1 MSKLDS
7 IIKGREYVKILEEN
21 YINIRIPF
29 SLENQLIVERLFIEL
44 DKSNLKKLSKD
55 CFFDEE
61 NCSIL
66 NSNNRIFLTKKELI
80 FINLLLK
87 NKTVTYEQMI
97 CYIWSDNYDITSNA
111 VKLFVKN
118 FKKKIPLRMLKN
130 INGIGYKFVEIIC

>member
-21 YINIRIPF
+21 YINIKIPL
-29 SLENQLIVERLFIEL
+29 SLGNQLIIERFLIEL

-55 CFFDEE
+55 YFFDEE

-66 NSNNRIFLTKKELI
+66 NSNSRIFLTKKELI

-87 NKTVTYEQMI
+87 NKTVTYDQMI
-97 CYIWSDNYDITSNA
+97 CYIWNDNYDITSNA
-111 VKLFVKN
+111 IKLFVKN
-118 FKKKIPLRMLKN
+118 FKKKIPLGMLRN
-130 INGIGYKFVEIIC
+130 INGIGYSIC